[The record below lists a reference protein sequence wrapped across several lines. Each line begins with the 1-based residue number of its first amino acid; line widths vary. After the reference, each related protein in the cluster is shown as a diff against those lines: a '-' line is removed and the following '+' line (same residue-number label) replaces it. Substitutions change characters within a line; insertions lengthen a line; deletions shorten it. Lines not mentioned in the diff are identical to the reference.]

1 MKFWFVFFSVVLSV
15 SASSSAFAQDWRC
28 RNNDLEIS
36 CAGKKCE
43 SNSSFT
49 PMNVEISRSGAVRV
63 CAYSG
68 CREGKGK
75 LHHTGQLLTVVV
87 PQLKSSPPNAE
98 QDTRSIAIIIDAQDK
113 VGVMKLDSYAQPL
126 TCE

>member
-1 MKFWFVFFSVVLSV
+1 MKFCFVMFALVLS
-15 SASSSAFAQDWRC
+15 ASAFAQDWRC

-49 PMNVEISRSGAVRV
+49 PMNVEISGSGAVRV

-75 LHHTGQLLTVVV
+75 LHRTGQFLSVAVA
-87 PQLKSSPPNAE
+87 QLKSSLPNAKE
-98 QDTRSIAIIIDAQDK
+98 DARSVAIIIDAQDK